1 MTSMKILAVA
11 ISYILLSI
19 PIAYSQQSFNIVSFG
34 AIPNDGIDDTPA
46 IRLACQAA
54 ALAGGG
60 RIYSSLPGVFTIQR
74 QTENRFWGITLPS
87 NTTFDGAGM
96 ILKNGTSVTQ
106 SSSAF
111 WTLGCDGCSNVV
123 VKNLTLDGSFEP
135 PYADGDWEQIHL
147 IAFFN
152 ASNILLDN
160 VLAHNVSG
168 NTTYFGSGTKN
179 VTVTNSTFYE
189 FGRGAIGI
197 AGGGLGRSGFY
208 ITDNIMIVPA
218 SYNNERDIDVEVAT
232 TISNVQIAHN
242 TVSRE
247 IELGGVN
254 NGFVY
259 DNTVGEG
266 GLQMIHISNTTIT
279 KNTLSG
285 PVYCGNCDYTDIS
298 NNLISAEGFVAAA
311 AISVRM
317 QGPENSTGVSVREN
331 QIVGR
336 GEAGILAERCEDL
349 LIKGNSI
356 VGDFAFGA
364 RLLDGHS
371 ALLAANSLSGID
383 YGLSVEASTRFPF
396 VSLTAVENYIS
407 GGVCDV
413 RIIVDVPILT
423 CVEDNELAHGTRCF
437 TGTTCR

>member
-1 MTSMKILAVA
+1 MKAFVFFIAAALLVPPTAPPPTSFDIVAYGAV
-11 ISYILLSI
+11 
-19 PIAYSQQSFNIVSFG
+19 
-34 AIPNDGIDDTPA
+34 PNDGLDDTPA
-46 IRLACQAA
+46 IRAACEAA
-54 ALAGGG
+54 GQAGGG
-60 RIYSSLPGVFTIQR
+60 RVFSSLPGVFTIER
-74 QTENRFWGITLPS
+74 QTENRFWGFVLPS
-87 NTTFDGAGM
+87 NVTFDGTG
-96 ILKNGTSVTQ
+96 IVLKNGTSVTQ

-111 WTLGCDGCSNVV
+111 WTLGCDGCSNVT
-123 VKNLTLDGSFEP
+123 VKNVTIDGSFEP
-135 PYADGDWEQIHL
+135 PYADGDWEQIHT

-152 ASNILLDN
+152 ASNVTLDD
-160 VLAHNVSG
+160 VTTHNVSG
-168 NTTYFGSGTKN
+168 NGVYFGSGTEDI
-179 VTVTNSTFYE
+179 TVTNSLFYE

-208 ITDNIMIVPA
+208 IVNNIMIVPA
-218 SYNNERDIDVEVAT
+218 FYNNERDIDIEVANQ
-232 TISNVQIAHN
+232 ISNVQIVYN

-247 IELGGVN
+247 MEIGGVDDC
-254 NGFVY
+254 FIY
-259 DNTVGEG
+259 DNHVGEG
-266 GLQMIHISNTTIT
+266 GLQMIHVTGSTVT

-285 PVYCGNCDYTDIS
+285 PLYCGNCDYTDIS
-298 NNLISAEGFVAAA
+298 NNLISAEGSVAAA
-311 AISVRM
+311 VISVRM

-336 GEAGILAERCEDL
+336 GQAGILAERCEDL

-356 VGDFAFGA
+356 VGDFAFAA

-371 ALLAANSLSGID
+371 ALLAANSLSGTD
-383 YGLSVEASTRFPF
+383 YGLSVEAGTRFPF